1 VWNEE
6 AAVRTAAQ
14 YAAALRWRLEARP
27 WWRSFPPLRLKDL
40 PRSQV
45 DYSSAVALTFDDGPD
60 ARYTP
65 SILATLSD
73 RDVRATFFLCGLAAE
88 REPDLVRDIARE
100 GHTIAGHTWHHVDVS
115 GLAEDSWQQEVTGT
129 HGLLEALTGQ
139 SVRYFRPPWS
149 LYDDL
154 ALERLARDGL
164 LPVLFSSMGFDWAND
179 DPLAITREVAR
190 SLQPGAIVLLHDG
203 CGDLL
208 QPGGSL
214 RPGSV
219 EGRAATVAAL
229 PDIIDAVEAA
239 GLHCVAL
246 PR

>member
-1 VWNEE
+1 MR
-6 AAVRTAAQ
+6 AAAQ

-40 PRSQV
+40 PRSQA
-45 DYSSAVALTFDDGPD
+45 DYSSAAALTFDDGPD
-60 ARYTP
+60 PAYTP

-100 GHTIAGHTWHHVDVS
+100 GHTIGGHTWHHVDVS
-115 GLAEDSWQQEVTGT
+115 RLAEDRWQEEVIGT
-129 HGLLEALTGQ
+129 HRLLETLTGQ
-139 SVRYFRPPWS
+139 PVRYFRPPWS
-149 LYDDL
+149 SYDKL
-154 ALERLARDGL
+154 TLERVARDRL
-164 LPVLFSSMGFDWAND
+164 LPVLFSSMGLDWATD
-179 DPLAITREVAR
+179 DPLTITREVAR
-190 SLQPGAIVLLHDG
+190 SLQPSAIVLLHDG

-214 RPGSV
+214 QPGSL
-219 EGRAATVAAL
+219 EQRSATVAAL
-229 PDIIDAVEAA
+229 PDIIDVVEAA
-239 GLHCVAL
+239 GLQCVPL